1 MTLGGAIWL
10 WGATVL
16 LAALGLAVLFAIH
29 GRWGVGLSILAGG
42 AAFLFGV
49 RWVAR
54 ALGMDG
60 EP

>member
-1 MTLGGAIWL
+1 M
-10 WGATVL
+10 

-54 ALGMDG
+54 ALGTEG

>member
-1 MTLGGAIWL
+1 VTLGGAIWL

-54 ALGMDG
+54 ALGTEG